1 MLAIITKR
9 RRSKGCFG
17 EGVRGIFAL
26 LLDKGKE
33 TSAPEKYVS
42 VFEGNL

>member
-1 MLAIITKR
+1 MLAIITRR

-33 TSAPEKYVS
+33 TSALRP
-42 VFEGNL
+42 LLITPP